1 MGSESYRIYFD
12 YYHGTTHWYHES
24 SSRVTC
30 TPKEWDSITTLVQ
43 DPYPE
48 RNPDL
53 RTSSIDLIRFLEYRH
68 SVPKKLLA
76 LHSLEVYNGFNHKK
90 NGD

>member
-1 MGSESYRIYFD
+1 MLHNTLRLLL
-12 YYHGTTHWYHES
+12 WN
-24 SSRVTC
+24 R
-30 TPKEWDSITTLVQ
+30 TLVF
-43 DPYPE
+43 
-48 RNPDL
+48 NNN
-53 RTSSIDLIRFLEYRH
+53 TSARRVSLTESGSSNKFDRFDTIFEYRH